1 MTLMDTDRIDLFHPV
16 LLPWLLG
23 LRIMELVNGRSL
35 CCCARV
41 CVCVRL
47 LGRPH
52 CSARSSIPR
61 QDFAV
66 EAADRKRS
74 VRQHGDCG

>member
-41 CVCVRL
+41 CVCEASGQTAL
-47 LGRPH
+47 LCTKQHPTAGL
-52 CSARSSIPR
+52 CS
-61 QDFAV
+61 
-66 EAADRKRS
+66 
-74 VRQHGDCG
+74 